1 MKAAIYCRFGNKEQ
15 IIKEKMDEK
24 VKEQILAVR
33 KTGLTNMFD
42 IHMVQKVA
50 FDMEFYDLVLF
61 LEDHVKEYTHFIM
74 NGETQDAD

>member
-15 IIKEKMDEK
+15 VIKEKMDEK

-33 KTGLTNMFD
+33 KTGLANMFD
-42 IHMVQKVA
+42 IHMVQKIA

-74 NGETQDAD
+74 NGETQDAE